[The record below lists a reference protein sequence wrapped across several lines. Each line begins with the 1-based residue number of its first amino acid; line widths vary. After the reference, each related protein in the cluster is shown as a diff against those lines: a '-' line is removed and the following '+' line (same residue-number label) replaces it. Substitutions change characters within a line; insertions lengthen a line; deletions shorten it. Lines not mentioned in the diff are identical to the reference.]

1 MKREL
6 MTMVAATCLTGVFGQ
21 TAQAA
26 PLSKDPGV
34 GDVEQS
40 GQKRRT
46 RKQTFLFVLTGRQDI
61 FQCDV
66 PPTDLGTT
74 TADCHHHDIVDLR
87 TGKVIGSAI
96 DSSTDAELVG
106 NQIVVT
112 GTTFFS
118 IEKGPFKGA
127 KLTLRGR
134 GAIAP
139 HPIPNVELAFAGIDL
154 PVDKVPIT
162 HFAAI
167 TPIKGVDNNV
177 LEASGKL
184 RGAQGTFALWGQLD
198 LSQLPNNGAFN
209 CIYNIQLDLPRRR

>member
-1 MKREL
+1 MKRKL
-6 MTMVAATCLTGVFGQ
+6 MTMVAVTCLTGVFGQ

-26 PLSKDPGV
+26 PLSKDPAV
-34 GDVEQS
+34 GDAEQAA
-40 GQKRRT
+40 QELQT
-46 RKQTFLFVLTGRQDI
+46 REQTFLFLLTGRQDV

-106 NQIVVT
+106 EEIVVT

-139 HPIPNVELAFAGIDL
+139 HPVPNVEFAFAGIDL
-154 PVDKVPIT
+154 PVEKAPIT

-167 TPIKGVDNNV
+167 TPIAGVDNNV
-177 LEASGKL
+177 LEASGRL
-184 RGAQGTFALWGQLD
+184 QGARGTFALWGQLD
-198 LSQLPNNGAFN
+198 LSQLPDNAAFN
-209 CIYNIQLDLPRRR
+209 CIYNIRLNLPRRH